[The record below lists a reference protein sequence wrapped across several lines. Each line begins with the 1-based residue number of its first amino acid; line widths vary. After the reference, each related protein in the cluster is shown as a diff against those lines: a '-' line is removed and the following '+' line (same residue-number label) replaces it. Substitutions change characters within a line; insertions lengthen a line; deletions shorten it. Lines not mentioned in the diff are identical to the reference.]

1 MPLMDIRAQLLAAV
15 RQSRLSERRL
25 SMAATG
31 SSDTLRNIRR
41 GAYPRVDTLEAV
53 CKVLGLDVRISPG
66 LLPPKEDDGV
76 AVPPPTEF
84 GGKLELPVFK
94 WGDRSEEGYL
104 RRQDDEDRV
113 PAPVGFTDEPAFYL
127 LMPDSLMAPGGIEQD
142 DYCLVS
148 PHGLLGVDQRAW
160 FRGPKGHETVNWVM
174 RISAAGYDLGSW
186 YLDKRYDLRP
196 TRIHWKHDDVA
207 ARGVV
212 HAVYKDRPT
221 VGKPLEP
228 RADWRPDA
236 RAELF
241 RAGLFSDRALL
252 ATMSSVVEP
261 SVYIRLKPPQKARA
275 DPERRRNLGPSQ
287 DATGRWSVASAE
299 NAVTH
304 THKKCA
310 VGNSRCQPKNA
321 GNEIR
326 TRGAVRGPV
335 RPWRSGGKMP
345 LMDIRAQLLAA
356 VRQSRLSER
365 RLSMAATGSSDTLRN
380 IRRGAYPRVDTL
392 EAVCKV
398 LGLDVRI
405 SPGLLPPK
413 EDDGV
418 AVPPPTEISVH

>member
-1 MPLMDIRAQLLAAV
+1 M
-15 RQSRLSERRL
+15 
-25 SMAATG
+25 
-31 SSDTLRNIRR
+31 
-41 GAYPRVDTLEAV
+41 DTLEAV

-127 LMPDSLMAPGGIEQD
+127 LMPDSSMAPGGIEQD

-186 YLDKRYDLRP
+186 YLDERYNLRP

-241 RAGLFSDRALL
+241 RAGLFSDGLSTVSGVLEEA
-252 ATMSSVVEP
+252 V
-261 SVYIRLKPPQKARA
+261 
-275 DPERRRNLGPSQ
+275 
-287 DATGRWSVASAE
+287 SAVKE
-299 NAVTH
+299 AE
-304 THKKCA
+304 KQIK
-310 VGNSRCQPKNA
+310 R
-321 GNEIR
+321 
-326 TRGAVRGPV
+326 
-335 RPWRSGGKMP
+335 
-345 LMDIRAQLLAA
+345 
-356 VRQSRLSER
+356 
-365 RLSMAATGSSDTLRN
+365 MAATGALSVPHARLVVTIIDESLGDSLTRARSSVIENRSDTN
-380 IRRGAYPRVDTL
+380 GDTS
-392 EAVCKV
+392 
-398 LGLDVRI
+398 RQ
-405 SPGLLPPK
+405 
-413 EDDGV
+413 
-418 AVPPPTEISVH
+418 

>member
-127 LMPDSLMAPGGIEQD
+127 LMPDSLMAPGGIEQG

-241 RAGLFSDRALL
+241 RAGLFSDDLRTLSGALEDAVSAVLEAEKRIKGMAEFGALSVPHARLVVTIIDESLGDSLTRAR
-252 ATMSSVVEP
+252 SSV
-261 SVYIRLKPPQKARA
+261 IANR
-275 DPERRRNLGPSQ
+275 
-287 DATGRWSVASAE
+287 
-299 NAVTH
+299 
-304 THKKCA
+304 
-310 VGNSRCQPKNA
+310 
-321 GNEIR
+321 
-326 TRGAVRGPV
+326 
-335 RPWRSGGKMP
+335 
-345 LMDIRAQLLAA
+345 
-356 VRQSRLSER
+356 
-365 RLSMAATGSSDTLRN
+365 SDTN
-380 IRRGAYPRVDTL
+380 GDTS
-392 EAVCKV
+392 
-398 LGLDVRI
+398 RQ
-405 SPGLLPPK
+405 
-413 EDDGV
+413 
-418 AVPPPTEISVH
+418 